1 MKALRHGYR
10 IAALAVLLG
19 IVLSAVP
26 AGAATQT
33 LLNSNS
39 AGGWSATAPDDANVG
54 LQVLGVLN
62 GTLFLK
68 KQAVFE
74 SSNVNQDG
82 SIAPI
87 PIQFLAGNTGIHK
100 IVIDFEELGNETG
113 KSFSNFTMTLNGNA
127 TFDAKSKNF
136 NGDVFSKTDVSS
148 DSKVVTLSNGTLNDG
163 ESFFP
168 GFGKSGGDLV
178 INATGSFSLDE
189 GTGGHQIP
197 LPAAAWMG
205 VSGLIGMAALKGVKQ
220 LRKLVA

>member
-1 MKALRHGYR
+1 MKALRNGYR

-26 AGAATQT
+26 AGAATQ
-33 LLNSNS
+33 LLSANS
-39 AGGWSATAPDDANVG
+39 AGGWSASTPDDANVG

-68 KQAVFE
+68 KHAIFE
-74 SSNVNQDG
+74 SSNVNPDG
-82 SIAPI
+82 SIGSI
-87 PIQFLAGNTGIHK
+87 PINFVAGNTGIHK

-113 KSFSNFTMTLNGNA
+113 KAFTNFTMTLSDNA
-127 TFDAKSKNF
+127 TFDDKSKNF
-136 NGDVFSKTDVSS
+136 NGDVFSKTDVSA

-168 GFGKSGGDLV
+168 GFGKNGGDLV
-178 INATGSFSLDE
+178 INATGNFSLEE

-205 VSGLIGMAALKGVKQ
+205 VSGLVGLAALKGVKQ